1 MLASST
7 TDDEGHNSS
16 PSNLYDGRDDA
27 DDIYDNEPLILSQPS
42 GNLKKLKILVF
53 FFTLPLRL

>member
-42 GNLKKLKILVF
+42 GNLKKN
-53 FFTLPLRL
+53 